1 MSLQQKLVNLVKSKS
16 LSKSE
21 YQAISYQLSEQQSRL
36 FLYLIE
42 HGTSNTITLTRKL
55 SIGNLSATATH
66 LNKRLVRCNDPRM
79 VVCLCQS
86 HTNKFGQRGVLGQWS
101 IVSSTAS
108 NDNS

>member
-16 LSKSE
+16 LSESE
-21 YQAISYQLSEQQSRL
+21 YQAISYQLSDQQSRL

-42 HGTSNTITLTRKL
+42 NGTSDTILLTRKL

-66 LNKRLVRCNDPRM
+66 LNKRLVRCGDPRM
-79 VVCLCQS
+79 VICLCHS
-86 HTNKFGQRGVLGQWS
+86 NTNKFGQRGVLGHWS